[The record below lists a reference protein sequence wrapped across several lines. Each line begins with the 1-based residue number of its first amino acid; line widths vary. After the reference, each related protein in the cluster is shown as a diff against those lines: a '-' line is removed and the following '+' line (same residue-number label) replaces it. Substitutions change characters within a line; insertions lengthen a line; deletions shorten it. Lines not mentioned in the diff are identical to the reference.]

1 MLVQEYG
8 VWHKVL
14 LGSDYPFTTV
24 TASLAGMRGL
34 NDMLAGTSLPRLN
47 MDKMEE
53 MFARDTLAVLGISR
67 A

>member
-14 LGSDYPFTTV
+14 FGTDYPFTTV
-24 TASLAGMRGL
+24 TATLEGMRNL
-34 NDMLAGTSLPRLN
+34 NRMLEGTALPRLN
-47 MDKMEE
+47 MDKMEQ
-53 MFARDTLAVLGISR
+53 MFERDTLSLLGIG

>member
-14 LGSDYPFTTV
+14 FGSDYPFTTV
-24 TASLAGMRGL
+24 DASLEGMRSL
-34 NDMLAGTSLPRLN
+34 NKMLEGTCLPRLR

-53 MFARDTLAVLGISR
+53 MFERDSLGILGI
-67 A
+67 